1 MDKEVREYWEDFCA
15 EHGIE
20 KDVPV
25 EAWAFGIGGKQADY
39 LAELVNRG
47 KKTATTSAYEPYG
60 LDGEEIPRPGEYN
73 IILDGR
79 GNPVCVTQTKVVEV
93 IPFAQISAEHAWHE
107 GEDDRSYESWRKVH
121 VEFLSEQLKQ
131 YRLELTDDTPCVC
144 EVFAKIG

>member
-1 MDKEVREYWEDFCA
+1 MGFWHRWKT
-15 EHGIE
+15 
-20 KDVPV
+20 
-25 EAWAFGIGGKQADY
+25 GG
-39 LAELVNRG
+39 LPG
-47 KKTATTSAYEPYG
+47 TTSAYEPYG

-144 EVFAKIG
+144 EVFEKIG